1 MGGWLSPAYTSSEN
15 GEGGGAVDLD
25 EIEALGTRLGE
36 LCRKYGIAE
45 LAVFG
50 SVARGN
56 AGPDSDVDLLYV
68 RVPGNDLGMA
78 YFDLQEDLERLFGRR
93 VDLVA
98 KDGLHRV
105 IRDQVLADAQVLYAA

>member
-1 MGGWLSPAYTSSEN
+1 MGRWLSPAYTSSEN

-50 SVARGN
+50 VDWAVVWKITQEEPLSWRNRCWRSSAPSV
-56 AGPDSDVDLLYV
+56 
-68 RVPGNDLGMA
+68 
-78 YFDLQEDLERLFGRR
+78 RR
-93 VDLVA
+93 
-98 KDGLHRV
+98 
-105 IRDQVLADAQVLYAA
+105 